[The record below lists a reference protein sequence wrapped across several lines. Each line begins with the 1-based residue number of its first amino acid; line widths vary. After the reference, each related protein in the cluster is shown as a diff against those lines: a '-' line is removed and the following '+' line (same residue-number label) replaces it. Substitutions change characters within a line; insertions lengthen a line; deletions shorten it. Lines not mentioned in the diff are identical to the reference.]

1 MTEQPEPRYLV
12 TVERT
17 SAGTY
22 VARNRRGGEVRFST
36 GDDGAFTPVELLLAA
51 IAGCS
56 SIDVDTLVTRRSE
69 PTSFLTTVTGERDRD
84 EAGASYA
91 TDINVSFDV
100 QFGEGDG
107 ADKARALLPGAVR
120 LSHDR
125 LCTVSNTVR
134 RGTPVEMKVAAPEAT
149 PTDT

>member
-1 MTEQPEPRYLV
+1 MTEQPEPRYRV

-17 SAGTY
+17 APGTF

-36 GDDGAFTPVELLLAA
+36 GDDGGFTPVELLLAA

-56 SIDVDTLVTRRSE
+56 AIDVDTLVTRRAE
-69 PTSFLTTVTGERDRD
+69 PTSFLATVTGERERD

-91 TDINVSFDV
+91 TDIAVSFDLA
-100 QFGEGDG
+100 FDDGEG
-107 ADKARALLPGAVR
+107 AEKARELLPGAVR

-125 LCTVSNTVR
+125 LCTVANTVR
-134 RGTPVEMKVAAPEAT
+134 RGTPVTMSVRE
-149 PTDT
+149 